1 VAQVETVVARFAV
14 VAAFVAVR
22 TLDFVFPTALAAALL
37 LRWQDKL
44 AIHIIFVTD
53 GTGIA

>member
-44 AIHIIFVTD
+44 AIHIIFVTN